1 VSLVNPLTPNNG
13 LSAQTAVAAP
23 SLYAAA
29 SSLPLNQN
37 QATQIN
43 NISSVVGLNQQ
54 LAGLSAQD
62 AQKKYQQLDPQVQQQ
77 LKSFYGEAPYM
88 QQGQKNFFVRAAG
101 DVLGAVVSPFKA
113 AFKTLGD
120 YGKVINVPYLLGRE
134 MTQGDPL
141 SWKSLKTA
149 WDGTEVYDN
158 GSLAQ
163 LHKKYGDTDTFVAMN
178 TLDGLTPGKIIEKY
192 GTVNSD
198 ILGSIAKMMDKPSE
212 FNSMLNDFKAA
223 QVSPGRDLARVMFSA
238 QPTDNKLHSGFG
250 FRMLSGTLDA
260 AYEILHDPLT
270 WLTGGTDRAVMAS
283 EKLGNALAAGTK
295 TVEEAFA
302 RGDVRRTWDNVAG
315 PLIEKLAGA
324 REAGDVQAAAT
335 ARNAIKTQLP
345 AMSNDNLLN
354 EFASAKLFNA
364 DAAKNYFS
372 KAEPMTKLLAGSTDS
387 TEFFRTGVP
396 IAKRTHELT
405 SWVNATASKVFN
417 GTATEEEANKFPE
430 LMNDIHGIGSDRNQ
444 LFTEGIFNADPM
456 RPLTTQGLTDQTQ
469 QLASTRLKI
478 GRFMARFPGN
488 TPIGVFDEQVDKS
501 MPALRGLGRLIYPKT
516 FADYF
521 AEAYRQSVPADRV
534 ILLRGLYTQIMHNM
548 GLHATEQGQ
557 TLMEN
562 ILKDKFGDQVGYMN
576 QAKIGVPGQ
585 FKDEL
590 RSGGIVP
597 ETADTKADGEFQYYH
612 GGPIHNYQPTTVI
625 GSLPWGQLSDYGLYI
640 GKNARAREIIQ
651 SSGAHTARAVARKGV
666 NQWSWLTL
674 FPRLGIRASLDEA
687 MFYSLSAQG
696 RDLYHWGLGKNIGKV
711 VTAFTGDEKQIPPVK
726 RAILNWLDKN
736 PAKALE
742 DADRVKTMNINGEE
756 RFILDDKENI
766 VKNLQN
772 YLEGVL
778 PKGKAVVDE
787 EHQRVTYPHQEKLIN
802 WVTQMLVHTD
812 GAVSNALINSSIGKS
827 SIEALNGGDFSYDLT
842 SKSALTRAMK
852 ELGFTSKG
860 KYDMIEANTL
870 DAIHGSYVAMAHFKN
885 FYLRFLRNA
894 MNYGPKGTYEHYFN
908 PAEIFFNHRGG
919 IAEGDLTKMVDESLG
934 KLSVDTTKMEVTKP
948 DILEKFLQGSNQWG
962 VDKAAGVPPIQA
974 AIKRLEAM
982 YIDMYSTFH
991 GSADK
996 FNHDLYKRIFQDAQ
1010 GILEESGKKAENGL
1024 PTISKGRAIREAL
1037 KTINFDDFNQ
1047 LTKFNRPEGKIN
1059 TDLHFT
1065 PNTSNEGFLA
1075 KMAEWAKNPDAIGNH
1090 PLEWMDAQNQHMFRQ
1105 PAMWVSYIKYRE
1117 KYARLEQQ
1125 YAQELQDTNGWSKEF
1140 STHLA
1145 QKKFTEIAMN
1155 HASEVVLKTCNN
1167 PEVRSNLAWA
1177 LRTSGRFYRSV
1188 EDFYRRVYRLKNA
1201 TPQLV
1206 YRLRLAHMGLGAT
1219 GFVHNDQNGDPYLL
1233 MPADNIIFQALQ
1245 GPAQVLGLG
1254 MKQPMFDDFG
1264 LNLTLS
1270 NPTLGQDAGM
1280 PSLQGP
1286 FVGLSVMAVQ
1296 KMLGEWGGQ
1305 WGREAATNIDKAVLG
1320 SVNQNLTWNKAIIPT
1335 SLQRAWDMLS
1345 PNEQSQ
1351 QFTSAAMQAVA
1362 YNAAHGIGLTPQQ
1375 VNAMAP
1381 ADRAAAISDYL
1392 NKIKVTTH
1400 NILFLRNF
1408 LGFLSPIAP
1417 NLQESRDIPSYLK
1430 NVGVTGIRSEFAD
1443 ILQATMNASRGE
1455 IQDPYGAALMAYT
1468 AKYPGRIVYTVARDA
1483 KTTQVALS
1491 YTKDM
1496 KTWLA
1501 KYQPLVDGKYGEA
1514 ALIFAPHVGQ
1524 YDANAFAWMQ
1534 NAGLIQSR
1542 TLEDYYKE
1550 VAIAGDRQKYYD
1562 ARNQEQAVLNDPNA
1576 SYADKQYAT
1585 QDAKLTM
1592 DNLKLV
1598 NPYLEIALNDKSYG
1612 VGKQEDMLNNLQ
1624 AILKGNDIPMSDGT
1638 RQKMKLITD
1647 AVYQA
1652 VQDIKAINS
1661 NPDTVDNNN
1670 IKEARKQAV
1679 LALVRSV
1686 GGAQGN
1692 KTPSDPIVA
1701 EALKSIFLPV
1711 LDYYVR
1717 NPSTVQIKTGQ

>member
-1 VSLVNPLTPNNG
+1 VSSVNPLTPNNG
-13 LSAQTAVAAP
+13 LNEQTALMAP
-23 SLYAAA
+23 SLYAAGSA
-29 SSLPLNQN
+29 LSLNQN

-43 NISSVVGLNQQ
+43 NISGVIGLNQQ
-54 LAGLSAQD
+54 LAGLPAQD
-62 AQKKYQQLDPQVQQQ
+62 AQKKYQQLDPQVQEQ

-88 QQGQKNFFVRAAG
+88 QQQQKNFFVRAAG
-101 DVLGAVVSPFKA
+101 DALGAVVSPFKA

-158 GSLAQ
+158 GTLKQ
-163 LHKKYGDTDTFVAMN
+163 LHQKYGDTDTFVAMK
-178 TLDGLTPGKIIEKY
+178 TLDGLTPGKIIEQY
-192 GTVNSD
+192 GTVNSQ
-198 ILGSIAKMMDKPSE
+198 ILGSVAKMMDKPAE
-212 FNSMLNDFKAA
+212 FNAMLNDFKAA

-238 QPTDNKLHSGFG
+238 QPSDNKLHSGAA
-250 FRMLSGTLDA
+250 FRFTSGAIDA

-270 WLTGGTDRAVMAS
+270 WFTGGTDRAVMAS

-302 RGDVRRTWDNVAG
+302 RNDVRRTWDNVAG
-315 PLIEKLAGA
+315 PLIEKLANA

-335 ARNAIKTQLP
+335 TRNAIKSQLP

-354 EFASAKLFNA
+354 EFANAKLFNA
-364 DAAKNYFS
+364 DVAKNYFS

-396 IAKRTHELT
+396 IAKRTHELS
-405 SWVNATASKVFN
+405 SWINGTASKIFN
-417 GTATEEEANKFPE
+417 GTATEAESAKFPE

-444 LFTEGIFNADPM
+444 LFTEGKFSEDPM

-478 GRFMARFPGN
+478 GRLMARFPGG
-488 TPIGVFDEQVDKS
+488 TPIGVFNEQVDKS
-501 MPALRGLGRLIYPKT
+501 MPALRSLGRLIYPKA

-548 GLHATEQGQ
+548 GLHASEQGQ
-557 TLMEN
+557 QLMEN

-590 RSGGIVP
+590 RSGGILP
-597 ETADTKADGEFQYYH
+597 ETANTKADGEFQYYH

-640 GKNARAREIIQ
+640 GKNAARREIIQ
-651 SSGAHTARAVARKGV
+651 GSGFHTARAIARKGV

-696 RDLYHWGLGKNIGKV
+696 RDLFRWGLGKNIGKIV
-711 VTAFTGDEKQIPPVK
+711 AGFTGDNTQIPPIK
-726 RAILNWLDKN
+726 RAVLNWLGKN

-742 DADRVKTMNINGEE
+742 DADRVKAININGEE
-756 RFILDDKENI
+756 RFILEDKENI
-766 VKNLQN
+766 AKNLES
-772 YLEGVL
+772 YMRAVL
-778 PKGKAVVDE
+778 PKGKSVVAEDGT
-787 EHQRVTYPHQEKLIN
+787 VTYPKQDKLVN
-802 WVTQMLVHTD
+802 WVSQMLVHTD
-812 GAVSNALINSSIGKS
+812 GTFANALINSSIGKAS
-827 SIEALNGGDFSYDLT
+827 VDLKNGGDFSYDLT

-852 ELGFTSKG
+852 EEGFIPTG
-860 KYDMIEANTL
+860 KYDVLDTKSL

-908 PAEIFFNHRGG
+908 PAEIFFNHRAG
-919 IAEGDLTKMVDESLG
+919 IGEGDLTKMVDESLG
-934 KLSVDTTKMEVTKP
+934 KLGVDTTKMEVAKP

-962 VDKAAGVPPIQA
+962 VDKAAGVTPIQA

-982 YIDMYSTFH
+982 YLDLYSTFH

-1047 LTKFNRPEGKIN
+1047 LTKFNRPEGMIN

-1065 PNTSNEGFLA
+1065 PNLTNEGFLA
-1075 KMAEWAKNPDAIGNH
+1075 KMKEWAKHPEVMGNH
-1090 PLEWMDAQNQHMFRQ
+1090 ALEWMDAQNQHIFRQ

-1117 KYARLEQQ
+1117 KYARLEEQ

-1140 STHLA
+1140 STQLA

-1155 HASEVVLKTCNN
+1155 HASEVVLKSCNN

-1206 YRLRLAHMGLGAT
+1206 YRLRLAHMGLPAS
-1219 GFVHNDQNGDPYLL
+1219 GFVHNDQNGDPYLII
-1233 MPADNIIFQALQ
+1233 PADNIIFQALQ

-1254 MKQPMFDDFG
+1254 MKQPLFDDFG

-1296 KMLGEWGGQ
+1296 KMLGQWGGM
-1305 WGREAATNIDKAVLG
+1305 WGREAATNLDKAILG
-1320 SVNQNLTWNKAIIPT
+1320 NVNQNLTLAKAIVPT

-1345 PNEQSQ
+1345 PDEKSQ
-1351 QFTSAAMQAVA
+1351 QFTSAAMQAIA
-1362 YNAAHGIGLTPQQ
+1362 YNAAHGIGLTPEQ
-1375 VNAMAP
+1375 VNAMP
-1381 ADRAAAISDYL
+1381 ATERATAIADYL
-1392 NKIKVTTH
+1392 NKIRVTAH
-1400 NILFLRNF
+1400 NVLFLRNM
-1408 LGFLSPIAP
+1408 LGFISPIAP
-1417 NLQESRDIPSYLK
+1417 NLQESRDVPDYLK
-1430 NVGVTGIRSEFAD
+1430 NVGVTGLRSEFAD
-1443 ILQATMNASRGE
+1443 ILQNTLMASRGQ
-1455 IQDPYGAALMAYT
+1455 IQDPYGAALMAFT
-1468 AKYPGRIVYTVARDA
+1468 AKYPGRIAYTVARDA

-1496 KTWLA
+1496 QAWLA
-1501 KYQPLVDGKYGEA
+1501 KYAPQINNYGDA

-1542 TLEDYYKE
+1542 NLEDYYKE
-1550 VAIAGDRQKYYD
+1550 IAISGDRQKYYD
-1562 ARNQEQAVLNDPNA
+1562 ARQKEQAVLNDPNA

-1585 QDAKLTM
+1585 ADAKLTM

-1612 VGKQEDMLNNLQ
+1612 VGKQEEMLNNLQ
-1624 AILKGNDIPMSDGT
+1624 DILAHNDVPMTDGT

-1647 AVYQA
+1647 QVVQA
-1652 VQDIKAINS
+1652 VQDIKTMNSDPNTINNGS
-1661 NPDTVDNNN
+1661 

-1686 GGAQGN
+1686 GGAKGN
-1692 KTPSDPIVA
+1692 KTPVDPIVA

-1717 NPSTVQIKTGQ
+1717 NSSTVKIGQ

>member
-13 LSAQTAVAAP
+13 LNAQTALVAP

-29 SSLPLNQN
+29 SSLPLNGN

-54 LAGLSAQD
+54 LSGLDATS

-88 QQGQKNFFVRAAG
+88 KQGQKNFFVRAAG

-134 MTQGDPL
+134 MSQGDPL
-141 SWKSLKTA
+141 SWKSLKSA
-149 WDGTEVYDN
+149 WDGNEVYDN
-158 GSLAQ
+158 GSLAD
-163 LHKKYGDTDTFVAMN
+163 LHKKYGDTDTFVAMK
-178 TLDGLTPGKIIEKY
+178 TLDGLTPGKIIEQY
-192 GTVNSD
+192 GTVNSQ

-212 FNSMLNDFKAA
+212 FGAMLNDFKAA
-223 QVSPGRDLARVMFSA
+223 QVSPGRDIARVMFGA
-238 QPTDNKLHSGFG
+238 QPTDNKLHSGFA
-250 FRMLSGTLDA
+250 FRALSGGIDA

-302 RGDVRRTWDNVAG
+302 RGDVRRTWDQVAG

-324 REAGDVQAAAT
+324 REANDVQAAAN

-354 EFASAKLFNA
+354 EFANAKLFNA
-364 DAAKNYFS
+364 DAAKNYFN

-387 TEFFRTGVP
+387 TEFFRVGVP
-396 IAKRTHELT
+396 IAKRTHELS

-417 GTATEEEANKFPE
+417 GTATEAEAAKFPD
-430 LMNDIHGIGSDRNQ
+430 LMGDIHGIGSDRNQ
-444 LFTEGIFNADPM
+444 LHTEGVFSADPM
-456 RPLTTQGLTDQTQ
+456 RPVTTQGLTDQTQ

-478 GRFMARFPGN
+478 GRLMARFPGG
-488 TPIGVFDEQVDKS
+488 TPIGVFNEQVDKS
-501 MPALRGLGRLIYPKT
+501 MPALRGLGRLIYPKA

-521 AEAYRQSVPADRV
+521 AESYRQSVPADRV

-548 GLHATEQGQ
+548 GLHASEQGQ
-557 TLMEN
+557 QLMEN

-576 QAKIGVPGQ
+576 QSKVGVPGQ

-590 RSGGIVP
+590 RSGGILP

-640 GKNARAREIIQ
+640 GKSAERRAILQ
-651 SSGAHTARAVARKGV
+651 GAGAHTARKIARVGV

-696 RDLYHWGLGKNIGKV
+696 RDLFQWSLGKNIGKV

-726 RAILNWLDKN
+726 RAVLNWLGKN

-742 DADRVKTMNINGEE
+742 DADRVKAININGEQ
-756 RFILDDKENI
+756 RFILDDKENV

-772 YLEGVL
+772 YLEAVL
-778 PKGKAVVDE
+778 PKGKAVVDAE
-787 EHQRVTYPHQEKLIN
+787 SQRVTYPHQEKLIN
-802 WVTQMLVHTD
+802 WVSQMLMHTE
-812 GAVSNALINSSIGKS
+812 GAVSNSLIDSSIGKAS
-827 SIEALNGGDFSYDLT
+827 VDLKNGGDFSYDLT

-852 ELGFTSKG
+852 DLGFVPSG
-860 KYDMIEANTL
+860 KYDMLDAKSL
-870 DAIHGSYVAMAHFKN
+870 DAIHGSYVSMAHFKN

-908 PAEIFFNHRGG
+908 PAEIFFNNRGG
-919 IAEGDLTKMVDESLG
+919 INPGDLTKMVDESLN
-934 KLSVDTTKMEVTKP
+934 KLGVDATKMEVTKP

-962 VDKAAGVPPIQA
+962 VDKAAGVTPIQA

-982 YIDMYSTFH
+982 YLDLYSTFH

-996 FNHDLYKRIFQDAQ
+996 FNHDLYKHIFQDAQ
-1010 GILEESGKKAENGL
+1010 GILEESGKKSENGL

-1037 KTINFDDFNQ
+1037 KTINFDEFNQ
-1047 LTKFNRPEGKIN
+1047 LTKFNRPEGMIN

-1065 PNTSNEGFLA
+1065 PNISNEGFLA
-1075 KMAEWAKNPDAIGNH
+1075 KMKEWAKHPDVLGNH
-1090 PLEWMDAQNQHMFRQ
+1090 ALEWMDAQNQHIFRQ
-1105 PAMWVSYIKYRE
+1105 PAMWVSYIKFRE
-1117 KYARLEQQ
+1117 KYARLEEQ
-1125 YAQELQDTNGWSKEF
+1125 YVQELKDANPKWSTEF
-1140 STHLA
+1140 ATHLA
-1145 QKKFTEIAMN
+1145 QKKFTEIALN
-1155 HASEVVLKTCNN
+1155 HASAVVLKTCNN

-1206 YRLRLAHMGLGAT
+1206 YRLRLAHMGLPAS
-1219 GFVHNDQNGDPYLL
+1219 GFIHNDQNGDPYLV

-1254 MKQPMFDDFG
+1254 MKQPLFDDFG

-1286 FVGLSVMAVQ
+1286 FVGMSVLAVQ
-1296 KMLGEWGGQ
+1296 KLLGSFGGE

-1320 SVNQNLTWNKAIIPT
+1320 NINQNLTWSKAIIPT
-1335 SLQRAWDMLS
+1335 SLQRAWNMLS
-1345 PNEQSQ
+1345 PDEKAQ
-1351 QFTSAAMQAVA
+1351 QFTSAAMQAIA
-1362 YNAAHGIGLTPQQ
+1362 YNAAHGIGLTPDQ
-1375 VNAMAP
+1375 VNAMPA
-1381 ADRAAAISDYL
+1381 ADRANAIADYM
-1392 NKIKVTTH
+1392 NKIRVTAH
-1400 NILFLRNF
+1400 NVLFLRNL
-1408 LGFLSPIAP
+1408 LGFISPIAP
-1417 NLQESRDIPSYLK
+1417 NLQESRDIPNYLK
-1430 NVGVTGIRSEFAD
+1430 NAGVTGLRSEFAD
-1443 ILQATMNASRGE
+1443 ILQSTMMASKGE
-1455 IQDPYGAALMAYT
+1455 VQDPYGAALMAFT
-1468 AKYPGRIVYTVARDA
+1468 AKYPGRIAYTVARDA
-1483 KTTQVALS
+1483 RTTQVALS

-1496 KTWLA
+1496 KNWLA
-1501 KYQPLVDGKYGEA
+1501 KYQPLVDGKYGDA

-1524 YDANAFAWMQ
+1524 YDANSFAWMQ
-1534 NAGLIQSR
+1534 SAGLIQSR
-1542 TLEDYYKE
+1542 KIEDYYKE
-1550 VAIAGDRQKYYD
+1550 IAISGDRQKYYD
-1562 ARNQEQAVLNDPNA
+1562 ARQEEQAVLNDPNA
-1576 SYADKQYAT
+1576 SYADKQYAS

-1624 AILKGNDIPMSDGT
+1624 SILKSKDIPMSDGT
-1638 RQKMKLITD
+1638 REKMSLITD
-1647 AVYQA
+1647 QVTQA
-1652 VQDIKAINS
+1652 IQDIKTMNSDPNTINNS
-1661 NPDTVDNNN
+1661 T

-1679 LALVRSV
+1679 LAFIRSV
-1686 GGAQGN
+1686 GGAKGN
-1692 KTPSDPIVA
+1692 KAPSDPIVA

-1717 NPSTVQIKTGQ
+1717 NSSTVKIGQ